1 MDKMTVKM
9 PTIKYF
15 IELSLLTSLFLID
28 EIIINIRFNTIIN
41 TETTK
46 NNIAV
51 AFNMLS
57 PT

>member
-1 MDKMTVKM
+1 MDKITVKI
-9 PTIKYF
+9 PTIKYL

-28 EIIINIRFNTIIN
+28 EIIIKIRFNTIIN

>member
-1 MDKMTVKM
+1 MDKITVKI